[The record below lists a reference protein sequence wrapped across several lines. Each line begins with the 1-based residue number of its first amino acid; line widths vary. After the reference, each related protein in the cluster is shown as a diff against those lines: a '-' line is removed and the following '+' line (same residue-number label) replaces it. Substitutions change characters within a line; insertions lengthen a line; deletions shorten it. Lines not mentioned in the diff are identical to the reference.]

1 MENLKNWMVET
12 ANIMFDDSK
21 NDLRSLPKSVR
32 LQILIVLSF
41 VWSTVFSLYV
51 FSVTS
56 FIFGWAGVVMAHIG
70 LIIAVYLTFK
80 FFHNQANDEDFFIFT
95 RVGRDF
101 PKWRNRLV
109 SLGFRT
115 PLDKV
120 TLMQN
125 FRHLGCVTAVR
136 RAFIVFAKRYIRSK
150 FQSCQIELKLKMQSL
165 LTHLISK
172 LPRLSILTHKCGFY

>member
-1 MENLKNWMVET
+1 MENFKNWMTEA

-80 FFHNQANDEDFFIFT
+80 FFHKKDKQPVSVFETGNYNPAKIFVVFFIIFFIFIFT
-95 RVGRDF
+95 KGIEVLTKTNSYSINYDGPDKSTLQRIKDF
-101 PKWRNRLV
+101 VK
-109 SLGFRT
+109 
-115 PLDKV
+115 
-120 TLMQN
+120 
-125 FRHLGCVTAVR
+125 
-136 RAFIVFAKRYIRSK
+136 
-150 FQSCQIELKLKMQSL
+150 
-165 LTHLISK
+165 
-172 LPRLSILTHKCGFY
+172 